1 MSEPID
7 VRSDEMIA
15 SRRSDTIDLPSD
27 MPEWMQKTIRR
38 IDGFSIRVGEIIAW
52 LTLPLMLAMAYEI
65 FVRYAF
71 TAPTDWAYDIS
82 RMLYGAM
89 FMLGAGYALQK
100 GVHIRSDFL
109 YRNWSVRTQAMVD
122 ITMYVFL
129 FLPAMLIA
137 IWVST
142 EWAWKAIENGE
153 RGMDTTWMPYL
164 GPIKAALPVGIL
176 FLMIQGVSELL
187 KAIYAYR
194 QGRWA

>member
-1 MSEPID
+1 MSDPID

-89 FMLGAGYALQK
+89 FMIGAGYALQK

-153 RGMDTTWMPYL
+153 RGLDTTWMPYL

-176 FLMIQGVSELL
+176 FLMIQGISELL

>member
-1 MSEPID
+1 MSDPID

-89 FMLGAGYALQK
+89 FMIGAGYALQK

-142 EWAWKAIENGE
+142 EWAWKSIENGE

>member
-1 MSEPID
+1 MSDPID

-89 FMLGAGYALQK
+89 FMIGAGYALQK

-109 YRNWSVRTQAMVD
+109 YRNWSVRTQAIVD

-176 FLMIQGVSELL
+176 FLMIQGISELL

>member
-1 MSEPID
+1 
-7 VRSDEMIA
+7 
-15 SRRSDTIDLPSD
+15 
-27 MPEWMQKTIRR
+27 
-38 IDGFSIRVGEIIAW
+38 
-52 LTLPLMLAMAYEI
+52 
-65 FVRYAF
+65 
-71 TAPTDWAYDIS
+71 
-82 RMLYGAM
+82 
-89 FMLGAGYALQK
+89 
-100 GVHIRSDFL
+100 
-109 YRNWSVRTQAMVD
+109 VD

>member
-1 MSEPID
+1 MSDPID
-7 VRSDEMIA
+7 MRSDEMIA

-89 FMLGAGYALQK
+89 FMIGAGYALQK

-176 FLMIQGVSELL
+176 FLMIQGISELL

>member
-1 MSEPID
+1 MSDPID

-89 FMLGAGYALQK
+89 FMIGAGYPLQK

-176 FLMIQGVSELL
+176 FLMIQGISELL

>member
-1 MSEPID
+1 MSESID

-15 SRRSDTIDLPSD
+15 SRRSDESEFPSD
-27 MPEWMQKTIRR
+27 MPLWMQNTIRR
-38 IDGFSIRVGEIIAW
+38 IDRFSIRVGEVIAW
-52 LTLPLMLAMAYEI
+52 LTLPLMLSMAYEI

-71 TAPTDWAYDIS
+71 TSPTAWAYDIS

-89 FMLGAGYALQK
+89 FMIGAGYALQK

-129 FLPAMLIA
+129 FLPAMAIA
-137 IWVST
+137 LWVST
-142 EWAWKAIENGE
+142 EWAWKAIESAE
-153 RGMDTTWMPYL
+153 RAMDTTWMPYL

-176 FLMIQGVSELL
+176 FLMIQGISELL
-187 KAIYAYR
+187 KSIYAYR

>member
-1 MSEPID
+1 MSESID

-15 SRRSDTIDLPSD
+15 SRRSDESDLPSD
-27 MPEWMQKTIRR
+27 MPVWMQNAIRR
-38 IDGFSIRVGEIIAW
+38 IDRFSIRVGEVIAW
-52 LTLPLMLAMAYEI
+52 LTLPLMLSMAYEI
-65 FVRYAF
+65 FMRYAF
-71 TAPTDWAYDIS
+71 TSPTAWAYDIS

-89 FMLGAGYALQK
+89 FMIGAGYALQK

-129 FLPAMLIA
+129 FLPAMVIA
-137 IWVST
+137 LWVST
-142 EWAWKAIENGE
+142 EWAWKAIESAE

-176 FLMIQGVSELL
+176 FLMIQGLSELL
-187 KAIYAYR
+187 KSIYAYR

>member
-1 MSEPID
+1 MSDPID

-38 IDGFSIRVGEIIAW
+38 IDGFSILVGEIIAW

-71 TAPTDWAYDIS
+71 TAPTVWAYDIS

-89 FMLGAGYALQK
+89 FMIGAGYALQK

-176 FLMIQGVSELL
+176 FLLIQGISELL

-194 QGRWA
+194 RGRWA

>member
-1 MSEPID
+1 MSDPID

-89 FMLGAGYALQK
+89 FMIGAGYALQK
-100 GVHIRSDFL
+100 RRAYSLRLSLPQLVCAYPGHGGHHHVCLSFSAGHADCHFGVDR
-109 YRNWSVRTQAMVD
+109 M
-122 ITMYVFL
+122 
-129 FLPAMLIA
+129 
-137 IWVST
+137 
-142 EWAWKAIENGE
+142 
-153 RGMDTTWMPYL
+153 GME
-164 GPIKAALPVGIL
+164 GN
-176 FLMIQGVSELL
+176 
-187 KAIYAYR
+187 
-194 QGRWA
+194 

>member
-89 FMLGAGYALQK
+89 FMIGAGYALQK

>member
-1 MSEPID
+1 MSDPID

-142 EWAWKAIENGE
+142 EWAWKAIENGD
-153 RGMDTTWMPYL
+153 RVGDSTWMPYV

-176 FLMIQGVSELL
+176 FLMIQGISELL

>member
-1 MSEPID
+1 MSDPID

-15 SRRSDTIDLPSD
+15 SRRSYTFYLPSD

-89 FMLGAGYALQK
+89 FMIGAGYALQK

-176 FLMIQGVSELL
+176 FLMIQGISELL

>member
-1 MSEPID
+1 MSDPID

-38 IDGFSIRVGEIIAW
+38 IDGFSILVGEIIAW

-71 TAPTDWAYDIS
+71 TAPTVWAYDIS

-89 FMLGAGYALQK
+89 FMIGAGYALQK

-176 FLMIQGVSELL
+176 FLMIQGISELL

-194 QGRWA
+194 RGRWA

>member
-89 FMLGAGYALQK
+89 FMIGAGYALQK

-142 EWAWKAIENGE
+142 EWAWKAIENGD
-153 RGMDTTWMPYL
+153 RVGDSTWMTYV

-176 FLMIQGVSELL
+176 FLMIQGISELL

>member
-176 FLMIQGVSELL
+176 FLMIQGISELL

>member
-15 SRRSDTIDLPSD
+15 YRRSDTIDLPSD

-89 FMLGAGYALQK
+89 FMIGAGYALQK

>member
-1 MSEPID
+1 MSDPID

>member
-89 FMLGAGYALQK
+89 FMIGAGYALQK

-176 FLMIQGVSELL
+176 FLMIQGISELL

>member
-89 FMLGAGYALQK
+89 FMIGAGYALQK

-142 EWAWKAIENGE
+142 EWAWKAIENGD
-153 RGMDTTWMPYL
+153 RVVDSTWMPYV

-176 FLMIQGVSELL
+176 FLMIQGISELL

>member
-109 YRNWSVRTQAMVD
+109 YSNWSVRTQAMVD

-153 RGMDTTWMPYL
+153 RGMDTTWMHYL

>member
-1 MSEPID
+1 MSDPID

-176 FLMIQGVSELL
+176 FLMIQGISELL

>member
-89 FMLGAGYALQK
+89 FMIGAGYALQK

-109 YRNWSVRTQAMVD
+109 YRNWSVRTKAMVD

-176 FLMIQGVSELL
+176 FLMIQGISELL
-187 KAIYAYR
+187 KAIYAYS

>member
-1 MSEPID
+1 MSDPID

-89 FMLGAGYALQK
+89 FMIGAGYALQK

>member
-1 MSEPID
+1 MSDPID

-89 FMLGAGYALQK
+89 FMIGAGYALQK

-176 FLMIQGVSELL
+176 FLMIQGISELL